1 MSCVCVAVTSG
12 MYVVRA
18 LRMRKGLGG
27 GWRKP
32 GPLAA
37 AALVAME
44 DAAERFQK
52 DHEHAKRF
60 AKGYTTHTIRCYCES
75 VYAAYCAV
83 KLTSSQ
89 LVNPM
94 EPYR

>member
-1 MSCVCVAVTSG
+1 M
-12 MYVVRA
+12 VRA

-52 DHEHAKRF
+52 DHEHAKIF
-60 AKGYTTHTIRCYCES
+60 AKGCTIRR
-75 VYAAYCAV
+75 
-83 KLTSSQ
+83 SQ
-89 LVNPM
+89 KFNVLCKICK
-94 EPYR
+94 